1 MGKSKLY
8 PWIRS
13 IMAVA
18 HEQPTSPTQPLLQ
31 PQQHPPLL
39 HPPPQPQPSPQQ
51 GTPATTPR
59 MRPRKLAAVPLVGER
74 LRECEQ
80 QDQQLQ
86 QQDKQRQ
93 LRNEQ
98 ETLVLHSTQPLHTGA
113 LKRRQSAAS
122 AMTQQRKRIRWAD
135 EQEGQQEQQQVAA
148 ALNVGSAEEAGR
160 ADACEHAITVLIMWL
175 LMEIA
180 DAAAEARA

>member
-31 PQQHPPLL
+31 PQQ
-39 HPPPQPQPSPQQ
+39 PQPQPSPQQ
-51 GTPATTPR
+51 GTPATTRR

-74 LRECEQ
+74 LRECE
-80 QDQQLQ
+80 

-122 AMTQQRKRIRWAD
+122 AMTQQRKQVRWAD
-135 EQEGQQEQQQVAA
+135 DLL
-148 ALNVGSAEEAGR
+148 ALWLQYLARGR
-160 ADACEHAITVLIMWL
+160 GFDPLYRP
-175 LMEIA
+175 
-180 DAAAEARA
+180 RAV